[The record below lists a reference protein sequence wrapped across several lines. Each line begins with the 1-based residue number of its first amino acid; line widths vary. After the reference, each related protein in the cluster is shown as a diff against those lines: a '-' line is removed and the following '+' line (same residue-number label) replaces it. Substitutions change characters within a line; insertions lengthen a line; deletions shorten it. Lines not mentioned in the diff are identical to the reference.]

1 MKKCRR
7 SIPSQMVV
15 LFSMKARALSKHQL
29 RFGSGLDPQTALP
42 SSAIERQA
50 LDDGSLARCEFGF
63 YQQAGASWPAV
74 RLQYSTS
81 KKSRARSAA
90 LSSARIVASVVVR
103 LPSSGV
109 RLAAGPGAFQIIG
122 GTFSSL
128 AARGGARNGTQHCAT
143 NGKAHRG

>member
-109 RLAAGPGAFQIIG
+109 RLAAGPGAFQMEAL
-122 GTFSSL
+122 SPV
-128 AARGGARNGTQHCAT
+128 
-143 NGKAHRG
+143 